1 MLAPRDGAGERL
13 LRDGAE
19 LRSRPL
25 LERTVR
31 SRGIDTDERFLSDLS
46 DRLVRPEAERP
57 DDRLLDRPD
66 ERSVLRDRLLVEP
79 EDLEL
84 LRSDSAVRLA
94 RLADDRVES
103 DARLLL
109 ESLRAG
115 ARPVT
120 ERSRP
125 LLSVARSERRPARR
139 SSVLPRDAARDP
151 LRF

>member
-1 MLAPRDGAGERL
+1 MLAPRDGADERV

-19 LRSRPL
+19 ARPRAL
-25 LERTVR
+25 LERTVM
-31 SRGIDTDERFLSDLS
+31 SRGTDTDERLSS

-66 ERSVLRDRLLVEP
+66 DRSALRDRLLVEP
-79 EDLEL
+79 DDLEL

-109 ESLRAG
+109 DSLRAG

-125 LLSVARSERRPARR
+125 LFSVARSERRPARR
-139 SSVLPRDAARDP
+139 SSVLPRDAARDS
-151 LRF
+151 LRL